1 VIVIKLASVALI
13 AYVQVYAASL
23 VSSKKSPEGV
33 SDVVTRKYAVA
44 EVYGVNA

>member
-1 VIVIKLASVALI
+1 MGWLQLE
-13 AYVQVYAASL
+13 L
-23 VSSKKSPEGV
+23 LRLWSKKSPEGA